1 MNGTDYDEWQ
11 AFLDQRENDR
21 LRWQWPLNI
30 AVILHVAVF
39 GGAIALQNMA
49 NSRPKLN
56 NVVMMN
62 LINMPVRFPEK
73 QKNGS
78 GNAVKAVKPSAQKK
92 QAEVKSVVN
101 SLDMQPPAKG
111 KITRQRP
118 RPPKIASTIPK
129 PLAIL
134 PPAQG
139 KITRRLSPL
148 PKIASASL
156 KPLATLPLDLQ
167 EISRKE
173 VDLEKGD
180 ATGSGAAHPAPSKGN
195 DVQLG
200 DFPSRKGAIDSAVTG
215 AKTGID
221 DADSGLGSE
230 AGQGHHTGGL
240 SGTGAGS
247 SDQEAAPL
255 YASNPPPEYPPQAR
269 RRGLQGVVTLEALID
284 VSGRVADLRPFS
296 SSGHGILDKAAL
308 KSVRSW
314 QFTPG
319 IIGGK
324 TKEMWVKVPVRFE
337 LN

>member
-1 MNGTDYDEWQ
+1 M
-11 AFLDQRENDR
+11 
-21 LRWQWPLNI
+21 
-30 AVILHVAVF
+30 
-39 GGAIALQNMA
+39 
-49 NSRPKLN
+49 
-56 NVVMMN
+56 
-62 LINMPVRFPEK
+62 INMPVRFPEK

-78 GNAVKAVKPSAQKK
+78 GNAVKAVEPSAQKK
-92 QAEVKSVVN
+92 QDEVKSVVN

-173 VDLEKGD
+173 VGLEKGD
-180 ATGSGAAHPAPSKGN
+180 ATGSRAAHPAFSQGN

-200 DFPSRKGAIDSAVTG
+200 NFPSRKGASDSVVAE
-215 AKTGID
+215 AKTGIG

-230 AGQGHHTGGL
+230 AGGASHRWFIRHRCGFKRSGGCAALRQQSTARVPAASAATRPARRGHH
-240 SGTGAGS
+240 
-247 SDQEAAPL
+247 
-255 YASNPPPEYPPQAR
+255 
-269 RRGLQGVVTLEALID
+269 
-284 VSGRVADLRPFS
+284 
-296 SSGHGILDKAAL
+296 
-308 KSVRSW
+308 
-314 QFTPG
+314 
-319 IIGGK
+319 
-324 TKEMWVKVPVRFE
+324 
-337 LN
+337 